1 MARWGAVG
9 GPCSPTRGSQ
19 TEEIKLRNVLAV
31 AAMTGVVLTLSSA
44 ADARGGD
51 GGGNFNTPGQMFRQ
65 HGAYKD
71 SSGRVYPGASG
82 YAPGRRMRMNGGP
95 GYTDLN
101 SGRFYPGATYWT
113 PRNNLGYPTA
123 K

>member
-1 MARWGAVG
+1 MAQWGACWR
-9 GPCSPTRGSQ
+9 PLFANSEHQ
-19 TEEIKLRNVLAV
+19 TEEMKMRKVLAL

-44 ADARGGD
+44 ADARAGD

-65 HGAYKD
+65 QGAYKD

-95 GYTDLN
+95 GYTDSN

-113 PRNNLGYPTA
+113 PRNNLGHPTA